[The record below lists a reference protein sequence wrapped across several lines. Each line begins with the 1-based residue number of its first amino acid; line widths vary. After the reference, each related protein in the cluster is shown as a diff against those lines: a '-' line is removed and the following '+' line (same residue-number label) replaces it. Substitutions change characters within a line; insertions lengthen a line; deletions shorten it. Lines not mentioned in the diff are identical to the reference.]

1 MFDRNRT
8 LLAALLLLP
17 LSATAQAQ
25 AILPGPPMRTFT
37 QAEIEA
43 VAMPDLAYEPDP
55 EIEANFEKYYFFHRE
70 DTSFDQAFADITECD
85 ALAHGMNNF
94 NFNPITPS
102 YENIADKGPVLG
114 TAFAILSPTDAIFG
128 SGKRRWIRRYN
139 IRTCMYFKG
148 YDRYGLEK
156 TLWQAFHFEEGFSR
170 ENARDRHAA
179 LLKQARVASGPK
191 PPLEVLEP

>member
-1 MFDRNRT
+1 MSALNRT
-8 LLAALLLLP
+8 LLPALLLLP
-17 LSATAQAQ
+17 FPAVGQAQ
-25 AILPGPPMRTFT
+25 ATMPEPSIRTFT

-55 EIEANFEKYYFFHRE
+55 GIEADFEKYFFFHRE

-85 ALAHGMNNF
+85 ALAHGMTKYGSDWPPTVSQRTMDLGPALGLIGALT
-94 NFNPITPS
+94 NPS
-102 YENIADKGPVLG
+102 
-114 TAFAILSPTDAIFG
+114 DAIFG

-156 TLWQAFHFEEGFSR
+156 TLWQAFHFEEGLGR
-170 ENARDRHAA
+170 KNEQVRLVA

>member
-1 MFDRNRT
+1 MFGFNRT
-8 LLAALLLLP
+8 LLLALLLP
-17 LSATAQAQ
+17 LPSVAQSQ
-25 AILPGPPMRTFT
+25 AITSGPPVRTFT

-55 EIEANFEKYYFFHRE
+55 EIEADFEKYFFFHRE
-70 DTSFDQAFADITECD
+70 DTSFDQAFADISECD
-85 ALAHGMNNF
+85 ALAHG
-94 NFNPITPS
+94 ITRYGSDWPPTAS
-102 YENIADKGPVLG
+102 QRTTDLGPVLG
-114 TAFAILSPTDAIFG
+114 SMTALTNPVDAIFG
-128 SGKRRWIRRYN
+128 SGERRWIRRYN
-139 IRTCMYFKG
+139 MRTCMFYKG

-170 ENARDRHAA
+170 ENARDRYAA

>member
-1 MFDRNRT
+1 MFRLTRT
-8 LLAALLLLP
+8 LLPGLLLP

-25 AILPGPPMRTFT
+25 AIMPEPPIRTFT
-37 QAEIEA
+37 EAEIEA

-55 EIEANFEKYYFFHRE
+55 AIEADFEKYFFFHRE

-94 NFNPITPS
+94 NFGWWPTAPDT
-102 YENIADKGPVLG
+102 IADFGPVLG
-114 TAFAILSPTDAIFG
+114 TYFAAFGSPIDAIFA
-128 SGKRRWIRRYN
+128 SGKRREIRRYN
-139 IRTCMYFKG
+139 IRTCMFYKG

-156 TLWQAFHFEEGFSR
+156 KLWQAFHFEEGFSR
-170 ENARDRHAA
+170 ENARDRYAA